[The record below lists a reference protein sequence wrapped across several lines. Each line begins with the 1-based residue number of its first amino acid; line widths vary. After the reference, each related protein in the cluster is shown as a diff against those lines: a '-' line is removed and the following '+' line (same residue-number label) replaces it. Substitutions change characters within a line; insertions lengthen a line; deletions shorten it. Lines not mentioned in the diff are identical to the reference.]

1 MTDFMRFPGG
11 KAKALTF
18 SYDDGPREDLP
29 LVEIFK
35 KYGMHGTFNLN
46 SGLYGTTGWYLT
58 EQEIKDLYLPAG
70 QELACHMLTHPFPTR
85 LTAPRLVY
93 EITEDRRRLEALTD
107 GIVCGMAYPYGDY
120 NAETIALLKTAG
132 IAYARTT
139 RSTERFSL
147 PENFLELHPTCHHNH
162 ERLFDLADTFFA
174 AQPDEGAHGR
184 DPLLFYVWGHSFEF
198 SENNNWERIERFC
211 EKTAGHDDV
220 WYATNGEICAY
231 VTAARGLQFSL
242 DGTMVHN
249 PAALD
254 VWIDHAKRLYHI
266 PAGATVKL

>member
-1 MTDFMRFPGG
+1 MTDFIRFPGG

-18 SYDDGPREDLP
+18 SYDDGVREDIQ

-35 KYGMHGTFNLN
+35 KHGMHGTFNVN
-46 SGLYGTTGWYLT
+46 AGLCGASVAHLT
-58 EQEIKDLYLPAG
+58 EKEVQALYLPAG
-70 QELACHMLTHPFPTR
+70 QELSCHMLTHPFPTR

-93 EITEDRRRLEALTD
+93 EITEDRRRLEALTG

-120 NAETIALLKTAG
+120 NAETIALLKAAG

-147 PENFLELHPTCHHNH
+147 PENFLELHPTCHHNN

-184 DPLLFYVWGHSFEF
+184 DPLLFYVWGHAYEF
-198 SENNNWERIERFC
+198 PRDNNWERIETFC
-211 EKTAGHDDV
+211 EKMADRDDV

-231 VTAARGLQFSL
+231 VTAARGLQFSF
-242 DGTMVHN
+242 DGTVVHN